1 MPLLEMRGITKSF
14 GSFQALKGVDF
25 TLEEGQV
32 HALVGENGAGKST
45 LMKVVSG
52 VERRDGGTMTVAG
65 ESVALSSVA
74 EARAHGIVMV
84 FQELALV
91 PSLSVAENLFL
102 GDLPTTISHR
112 DLRVRAAAL
121 LRDIELDIDP
131 AVEVE
136 RLSIGEQQLVEI
148 AGALARKG
156 RILVLDEPT
165 ASLSAHE
172 TERLFH
178 LIERVQRSG
187 VAVVYISHRL
197 EEIFR
202 IADQVTV
209 LRDGALVGSVQ
220 VAEATPE
227 EVVQMMVGRAVRTEA
242 QVSRMTGGPPV
253 GTFRFQADGL
263 DANEIRL
270 AAGEV
275 VGLAGV
281 IGSGR
286 SRVPGVLF
294 GLEGAADWNGRPI
307 RSPHDAIGRGIALVP
322 SDRKTQGLVLG
333 MSVSHNLTLSVL
345 KEVSRQGVLSPRREE
360 AEART
365 WIDRLALRPPDP
377 LKIVGELSGGNQQKV
392 VVGKA
397 LATRPKV
404 LLLDEPTRG
413 VDIGAR
419 AELYDVIQSL
429 ASQGL
434 GILVSSSDTE
444 ELVGLSDRI
453 LVFREGRVATELVAP
468 VAHEEV
474 VAHVTG
480 AQ

>member
-1 MPLLEMRGITKSF
+1 MPLLEMRGVTKSF

-25 TLEEGQV
+25 TLKEGQV

-45 LMKVVSG
+45 LMKVLSG
-52 VERRDGGTMTVAG
+52 VERRDGGSMTVSG
-65 ESVALSSVA
+65 RPVAFSSVSD
-74 EARAHGIVMV
+74 ARAHGIVMV
-84 FQELALV
+84 YQELALV
-91 PSLSVAENLFL
+91 PSLTVAENLFL
-102 GDLPTTISHR
+102 GDLSPLINHR
-112 DLRVRAAAL
+112 DLRRRAAAL

-131 AVEVE
+131 AMEVE

-148 AGALARKG
+148 AGALAREG

-165 ASLSAHE
+165 AALSALE
-172 TERLFH
+172 TERLFG
-178 LIERVQRSG
+178 LIERVQRDG

-197 EEIFR
+197 EEVFH

-209 LRDGALVGSVQ
+209 LRDGALVGSVA
-220 VAEATPE
+220 VADVAPDQ
-227 EVVQMMVGRAVRTEA
+227 VVQMMVGRAVRA
-242 QVSRMTGGPPV
+242 QDHVSRIAAGPPV
-253 GTFRFQADGL
+253 GTFRFRADGL
-263 DANEIRL
+263 EANEIRL
-270 AAGEV
+270 APGEV

-281 IGSGR
+281 VGSGR
-286 SRVPGVLF
+286 SRVPAVLF
-294 GLEGAADWNGRPI
+294 GLEGEADWDGKPI
-307 RSPHDAIGRGIALVP
+307 WSPHDAIGRGMVLVP

-333 MSVSHNLTLSVL
+333 LPVQHNLTLAVL
-345 KEVSRQGVLSPRREE
+345 KDVSDTGVLSRRRERQ
-360 AEART
+360 EARN
-365 WIDRLALRPPDP
+365 WIERLSLRPPDP
-377 LKIVGELSGGNQQKV
+377 MKIVGELSGGNQQKV

-397 LATRPKV
+397 LASQPKV

-444 ELVGLSDRI
+444 ELVGLADRI
-453 LVFREGRVATELVAP
+453 LVFREGRVTTELHAP
-468 VAHEEV
+468 VQHEEV